1 MKSSIEIYS
10 FNLIMRYE
18 ASNETDFLEEEEQ
31 LLKLVERVLVDEGD
45 LYKSSGRNQDETC
58 LLFKS

>member
-1 MKSSIEIYS
+1 
-10 FNLIMRYE
+10 MRYE